1 MNKKGL
7 FTGLLALLLVFALL
21 GCKPITDSEQWTKVT
36 SLDGLDGTWKSL
48 VRNTQTMPGSGTDT
62 ISLTTST
69 ETKIIIPGS
78 GDVSTTI
85 ITDFSEFIKVSAE
98 TQNKKE
104 QEIWEK
110 VKEDFPPETGF
121 IFSEKAPYTGTKTFN
136 TSRDAFEK
144 NLVTAGVTVNQSKT
158 RIKMESVDTDPHIAT
173 KDNPWKPV
181 ENDEEW
187 KQYQKEYGPLPSGDM
202 TVTFSAGAPYTVTQT
217 IILHKQ

>member
-1 MNKKGL
+1 MSKKGL

-21 GCKPITDSEQWTKVT
+21 GCEQVTSGGGVGSGADPNDKWTEVT
-36 SLDGLDGTWKSL
+36 SLDGLEGTWKGL

-104 QEIWEK
+104 QEIWVQQKISQTTLSTPAISDYIKRNDFLYKYWYFKLSPTTGNILMQEK
-110 VKEDFPPETGF
+110 
-121 IFSEKAPYTGTKTFN
+121 I
-136 TSRDAFEK
+136 
-144 NLVTAGVTVNQSKT
+144 
-158 RIKMESVDTDPHIAT
+158 
-173 KDNPWKPV
+173 
-181 ENDEEW
+181 
-187 KQYQKEYGPLPSGDM
+187 
-202 TVTFSAGAPYTVTQT
+202 
-217 IILHKQ
+217 

>member
-1 MNKKGL
+1 MSKKGL

-21 GCKPITDSEQWTKVT
+21 GCEQVTSGGGVGSGADPNDKWTEVT
-36 SLDGLDGTWKSL
+36 SLDGLEGTWKGL

-110 VKEDFPPETGF
+110 VKEDFLPETGF

-158 RIKMESVDTDPHIAT
+158 RIKTEVAEPHPEIST
-173 KDNPWKPV
+173 
-181 ENDEEW
+181 DEEW
-187 KQYQKEYGPLPSGDM
+187 KQYQKEYSPLPSGDM
-202 TVTFSAGAPYTVTQT
+202 TITFSAGAPYTVTQT